1 MSVVV
6 FAAEVLHKTIWY
18 PTILGILVV
27 LFAVALF
34 CGSLYVLLATNLGA
48 RLGFLIAFT
57 GLTGFMVVLTLLWL
71 TTASPLNTL
80 KGRIPEWNVEEVVA
94 NPAKAKT
101 AEIRDVEE
109 NGRVVGVAKAADVK
123 AAVDEALVT
132 DEEIPA
138 EGPLP
143 ANANK
148 FAKFVETTEYKVEK
162 TYEIGGSEP
171 NPLDFEITHKP
182 LFAVAEFCELAP
194 LDPVRFPFGVAP
206 PKNPPC
212 DEESENNG
220 FIVLSRDLGSVRVP
234 PMVAFGGSSLLFLL
248 GLLSLHWRERDE
260 QEAEKRAAST
270 DLVPAPAP
278 ANA

>member
-1 MSVVV
+1 VSVVV

-57 GLTGFMVVLTLLWL
+57 ALTGFMVVLTLLWL

-80 KGRIPEWNVEEVVA
+80 KGRIPEWKVVEVVGA
-94 NPAKAKT
+94 PADAKAP
-101 AEIRDVEE
+101 EIRGVEK
-109 NGRVVGVAKAADVK
+109 NGRVVGQAKAADVK
-123 AAVDEALVT
+123 ATVDAALVT
-132 DEEIPA
+132 KKEIPA
-138 EGPLP
+138 AEPL
-143 ANANK
+143 AADANK
-148 FAKFVETTEYKVEK
+148 YAKFQDTTEYKVK
-162 TYEIGGSEP
+162 NTYEVGGSEP

-194 LDPVRFPFGVAP
+194 LDPVRYPFGVAP

-212 DEESENNG
+212 DNESKSNG
-220 FIVLSRDLGSVRVP
+220 FIVLERDLGSVRVP
-234 PMVAFGGSSLLFLL
+234 PLVAFGASSLLFLL
-248 GLLSLHWRERDE
+248 GLLALHWRERDE
-260 QEAEKRAAST
+260 QEAEKLAAGTALIPSP
-270 DLVPAPAP
+270 VKA
-278 ANA
+278 